1 MEIFQS
7 APSQLS
13 SEPIHNS
20 TDLPEDT
27 PAEVLDHVP
36 QFRDLGLSPE
46 LLEAVDDVGYIAPSP
61 IQAAFIPIA
70 IKGGDCIGQ
79 ARTGTGKTAAFVL
92 PILQQINRRAQD
104 VQALIMSPTR
114 ELSEQVAGE
123 FDRLSQTTTP
133 CRCTVVVGGRPI
145 KKQMSDL
152 RKGSPVVVGTP
163 GRLIDLISR
172 KAIDL
177 GHLKFVVLDEAD
189 RMLDI
194 GFRPDIERILRR
206 CPTERQTLLLSAT
219 MEPAVERLARR
230 YMHDPVRIDTSS
242 NSVVVDTI
250 EQFYIT
256 VDQHRKPALLAKL
269 LLQERPAQA
278 LVFTRTKRGAD
289 RLHQTFSR
297 KLRGVEAIH
306 GDLQQSQRDRVM
318 KDFRSGECRL
328 LIATDVVG
336 RGIDI
341 SGISHIINYD
351 IPQDCDDYV
360 HRIGR
365 TGRMAS
371 EHAGRAIT
379 FVAPDEGSFLTQIEI
394 RINQLLPPYA
404 VKGFVAFDAKSHH
417 AHKAGDGK
425 KPSDETKVSKEPEPE
440 VEEEFGFGFDLD

>member
-1 MEIFQS
+1 MPDES
-7 APSQLS
+7 
-13 SEPIHNS
+13 
-20 TDLPEDT
+20 
-27 PAEVLDHVP
+27 PAEVIGHVP
-36 QFRDLGLSPE
+36 RFQDLGLSPE
-46 LLEAVDDVGYIAPSP
+46 LLEAVSDVGYIAPSP

-70 IKGGDCIGQ
+70 VTGKDCIGQ

-92 PILQQINRRAQD
+92 PILQQIDRCAQD

-145 KKQMSDL
+145 KKQMNDL

-177 GHLKFVVLDEAD
+177 SRLKFVVLDEAD

-242 NSVVVDTI
+242 NSIVVDTI
-250 EQFYIT
+250 EQFYVT

-297 KLRGVEAIH
+297 RLPGVEAIH

-318 KDFRSGECRL
+318 KDFRSGDCRL

-371 EHAGRAIT
+371 EHLGRAIT

-404 VKGFVAFDAKSHH
+404 VKGFVAFDGKSRSHLAKKEHGEESNVQ
-417 AHKAGDGK
+417 AEEQVKAA
-425 KPSDETKVSKEPEPE
+425 EPEL
-440 VEEEFGFGFDLD
+440 EEEFGFDFD

>member
-1 MEIFQS
+1 MDS
-7 APSQLS
+7 VKDA
-13 SEPIHNS
+13 
-20 TDLPEDT
+20 
-27 PAEVLDHVP
+27 
-36 QFRDLGLSPE
+36 
-46 LLEAVDDVGYIAPSP
+46 GYIAPSP
-61 IQAAFIPIA
+61 IQAKFIPIA
-70 IKGGDCIGQ
+70 VKGKDCIGQ

-92 PILQQINRRAQD
+92 PILQQIDRDSRD

-123 FDRLSQTTTP
+123 FVRLSQYAP

-152 RKGSPVVVGTP
+152 NRGSPVVVGTP

-177 GHLKFVVLDEAD
+177 SRLKIVVLDEAD

-206 CPTERQTLLLSAT
+206 CPEKRQTLLLSAT

-230 YMHDPVRIDTSS
+230 YMHDPVRIDTSI

-250 EQFYIT
+250 EQYYVT
-256 VDQHRKPALLAKL
+256 VDPRKKPGLLAKV

-289 RLHQTFSR
+289 ALHRTFSR
-297 KLRGVEAIH
+297 RLPGVAAIH
-306 GDLQQSQRDRVM
+306 GDLMQSQRDRVM
-318 KDFRSGECRL
+318 KGFRSGEIRL

-379 FVAPDEGSFLTQIEI
+379 FVAPEEGSFLTQIEI

-404 VKGFVAFDAKSHH
+404 VKDFVPFELKHTAHSHH
-417 AHKAGDGK
+417 DKGHHDKAPSHSDHKDK
-425 KPSDETKVSKEPEPE
+425 SDPEPAPKKVE
-440 VEEEFGFGFDLD
+440 PAPEEEF